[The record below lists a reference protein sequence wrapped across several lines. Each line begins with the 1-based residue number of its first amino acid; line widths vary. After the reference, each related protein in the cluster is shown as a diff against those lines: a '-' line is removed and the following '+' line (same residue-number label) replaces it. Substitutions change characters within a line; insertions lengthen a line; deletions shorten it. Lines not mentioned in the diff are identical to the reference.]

1 MASPLGEKKMTQNEK
16 FILGKSHGSLEG
28 PEVRVKTTSPS
39 RQHSCQP
46 ACHSEAGAPT
56 ENENY

>member
-1 MASPLGEKKMTQNEK
+1 MTQNEK